1 MTQTID
7 TSAPDVVRF
16 LDVFDDQMI
25 AGDVGPRFTCG
36 EVEAL
41 AGMLRAV
48 GAECAAAAWIEGHS
62 WGDDDIEHLYRRPE
76 VVTK

>member
-1 MTQTID
+1 MTQTIN
-7 TSAPDVVRF
+7 TTAPDVVRF
-16 LDVFDDQMI
+16 LAVFNDQML

-48 GAECAAAAWIEGHS
+48 GAEGAAAAWIEGHS
-62 WGDDDIEHLYRRPE
+62 WGDDDIDDLHRRPK
-76 VVTK
+76 VQAR